1 MAKKYPSTQHGRA
14 NHGWLQSWFHFSFAE
29 YHNRDRMNFGALRVV
44 NDDLVS
50 SGKGFEMHPHRDM
63 EIVSYVIDGKLT
75 HEDSMGNKSTIGR
88 GHIQYMS
95 AGTGVYHSEYNY
107 GEETARLLQ
116 IWIMPDQKG
125 LTPQYGDYKYDWDL
139 RKNKLLH
146 LISPQNGAASVKLSA
161 DANLYALELDKGLEQ
176 EFAVG
181 DGRQAYVVQIEGES
195 DINGMAL
202 ATRDALEVV
211 EESLCIKAVAASH
224 VVIIEMKKG

>member
-1 MAKKYPSTQHGRA
+1 
-14 NHGWLQSWFHFSFAE
+14 
-29 YHNRDRMNFGALRVV
+29 
-44 NDDLVS
+44 
-50 SGKGFEMHPHRDM
+50 
-63 EIVSYVIDGKLT
+63 
-75 HEDSMGNKSTIGR
+75 
-88 GHIQYMS
+88 
-95 AGTGVYHSEYNY
+95 
-107 GEETARLLQ
+107 
-116 IWIMPDQKG
+116 
-125 LTPQYGDYKYDWDL
+125 
-139 RKNKLLH
+139 LLH